1 MGSSILVFSFM
12 VWGLL
17 LESNFCPTFLF
28 VCRSV
33 CVRDMGAVQGEK
45 IRSKRDEELLLAL
58 FY

>member
-1 MGSSILVFSFM
+1 MGSSILVFLFM

-28 VCRSV
+28 VRRSV

-45 IRSKRDEELLLAL
+45 IRNKRDDELLLVL